1 MTDKPEKFE
10 ASDEKKD
17 DLYDVFDDLRES
29 LAVDE
34 EKEEQIS
41 LRRKKS
47 IFKSLKS
54 LRFPKLFKKKEVEL
68 SQASEKGD
76 EIADASTEEDL
87 FEMEKRLATEYPDE
101 TETAI
106 EEELPDDAEEFV
118 EVLDES
124 EEAEDAIDEEEKVSR
139 LSETLETDADH
150 IRDIALEDYTEEE
163 LEEVDERKIAWLDFI
178 QTPSSQ
184 MRRVEW
190 AVILFVG
197 ILAGGIFI
205 WLGIRSS
212 GGLRLSDARPTP
224 TPDPNVPVP
233 ASVQL
238 PGGWTFRLGKGSLN
252 ADNLWEPYGAEWLQ
266 GTEICKWIA
275 LPWSTQLEA
284 VIRTLEAGDP
294 IEITMSNYDI
304 LTYHVHS
311 RQKVDGTH
319 AEALNLDIPSVLIIL
334 SSEDSDQKWALTAVL
349 DYEDD

>member
-1 MTDKPEKFE
+1 MTEKPDKPE
-10 ASDEKKD
+10 ASDENKA

-34 EKEEQIS
+34 GKEEQNS
-41 LRRKKS
+41 RRRKKG

-54 LRFPKLFKKKEVEL
+54 IRFPKLFKKKGAEL
-68 SQASEKGD
+68 SGASVESD
-76 EIADASTEEDL
+76 EIADDSAEEDL
-87 FEMEKRLATEYPDE
+87 LEMEERLATEYPAEAE
-101 TETAI
+101 TTI
-106 EEELPDDAEEFV
+106 EEELTEDDAEFFEA
-118 EVLDES
+118 LDES
-124 EEAEDAIDEEEKVSR
+124 EETEEAIEEEEKAPR

-163 LEEVDERKIAWLDFI
+163 LEEVDERKIAWLDFV
-178 QTPSSQ
+178 QAPSSQ

-212 GGLRLSDARPTP
+212 GGLRSTDARPTP

-294 IEITMSNYDI
+294 IEITMSNYDV

-311 RQKVDGTH
+311 RQKVDGAH
-319 AEALNLDIPSVLIIL
+319 AEGLNLDIPSVLIIL
-334 SSEDSDQKWALTAVL
+334 SSEDSDQKWVLTAVL
-349 DYEDD
+349 DHEDD